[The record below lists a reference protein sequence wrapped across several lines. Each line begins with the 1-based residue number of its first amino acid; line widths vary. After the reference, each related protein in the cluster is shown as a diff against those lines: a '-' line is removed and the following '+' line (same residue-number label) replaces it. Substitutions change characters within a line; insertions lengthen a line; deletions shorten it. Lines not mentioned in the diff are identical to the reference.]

1 MKCWHK
7 LDILPD
13 VSLSKIY
20 VRDFQEL
27 ASAFVRLLAS
37 DLLASDLLAS
47 DLLALD
53 WLASDLLASDLLA
66 WREFFLA
73 NKKQRIIY
81 Q

>member
-1 MKCWHK
+1 MDLPNLVPRLPSLCHHK

-37 DLLASDLLAS
+37 DLLASGL
-47 DLLALD
+47 
-53 WLASDLLASDLLA
+53 LASDLLASDLLA
-66 WREFFLA
+66 WRESFC
-73 NKKQRIIY
+73 
-81 Q
+81 